1 MSWSPPDP
9 LTTLTEP
16 TPKSNLPGVPPDMG
30 ADLGNKDVTLYVS
43 IFIARHN
50 CGLGTRM

>member
-9 LTTLTEP
+9 LQTLPEP
-16 TPKSNLPGVPPDMG
+16 TPKSNLPEVPPYIG
-30 ADLGNKDVTLYVS
+30 ADPGNKDVTLYVY
-43 IFIARHN
+43 IFIACHN